1 MVISIIIV
9 VVGLVSMAS
18 LPIAQ
23 FPNIVPPEIQI
34 SATYSGADALLVEGA
49 VAAPIEEQVT
59 GVQDMAYMR
68 SYNSSTGNFTL
79 DVTFNLGTDSNSDQN
94 NTFVRLQNAMAD
106 LPESV
111 QKQGLTV
118 RQASSSPM
126 MLIAVYSPDESYD
139 IQFLSNYVYINMN
152 DPITRVYG
160 VGQVTVYGAGEYAMR
175 IWVQPDRMASLGV
188 QVSDIEDALNG
199 QNAANPSGQLGAQPA
214 PPGQQFTY
222 TVRSQGRLTTPE
234 EFGDV
239 IVKAKTDGS
248 LVRIKDVAR
257 VELGVESYTVNSTYD
272 GGPSA
277 IISIQQSPGTN
288 AVQSAQA
295 VRKLLAELGEHFPS
309 GIEYSVALDTTKA
322 VTASIDDIITTLWQA
337 LALVMLV
344 VFIFLQGWRATLI
357 PLIAIPVALI
367 GTFIFFVPLGFSI
380 NTLSLFGLVLAVG
393 LVVDDAIVVVEA
405 VEHHIEEGKSPKEA
419 TLQAMREVKGPV
431 VAVALILAAVFIP
444 TAAIPGITGQLYQQ
458 FAVAIACSVAISA
471 FNALTLTPALC
482 ALLLKPRQK
491 QRGMLAKFYG
501 LFNKGVAKTT
511 SGYMKTCHFL
521 VRKTA
526 IAMFLLVGIAVA
538 AGFMGYKIPTA
549 FIPDE
554 DQGYFFIEYQLPSS
568 ASLQRTTAVAN
579 GISDVIKELPGVE
592 STINVQGYD
601 FISAVNTTY
610 DGFAAVMLKPW
621 SERDSKALGVNAIM
635 KDANERLA
643 AQIPGAQ
650 AFAFPP
656 PAIPGVGTAGGFD
669 LMIQDKGGNT
679 PAYLEKWTNVFL
691 EAAAKRPEVDS
702 IHSLWIPSVP
712 QKYAEVDRAKVR
724 KLGVEISDVQDTLTA
739 FLGGLYVNLFNRF
752 GRTWQV
758 YIQADGQ
765 YRQTPNDIED
775 FYVRNESGDMV
786 PVNTLMQWKD
796 VQGPEFTN
804 RMNEYRAAEVVG
816 SSAEGYSSND
826 VMTALEEVAKEVLP
840 NDMGFEWYGMSYQ
853 QNLARTGTP
862 ASYIFALSLFFVFLI
877 MAAMYESWSLP
888 LAVLFCTPIAVFGAF
903 GGLMLRGFQD
913 NVYAQ
918 IGLIMM
924 IGLSAKNA
932 ILIIEF
938 AKMRFDEGH
947 ELLAATL
954 EGAELRLRPIVM
966 TAFAFILGTL
976 PLAIATGSGAIG
988 RQVLGTVV
996 VFGMLASTFIAVFI
1010 IPVSFVVVMQWFKVK
1025 RRARDEP
1032 RGDGAPSPDP
1042 PTAVP
1047 TGSAPEG
1054 AAP

>member
-34 SATYSGADALLVEGA
+34 TATYTGADAMLVEGA

-59 GVQDMAYMR
+59 GVEDMAYMR

-79 DVTFNLGTDSNSDQN
+79 DVTFNLGTNSNDDQN
-94 NTFVRLQNAMAD
+94 NTNVRLQNAMSL

-111 QKQGLTV
+111 QKQGLSV

-126 MLIAVYSPDESYD
+126 MLIAVYSPGGEYD
-139 IQFLSNYVYINMN
+139 IKFLSNYVYINMN
-152 DPITRVYG
+152 DPLTRVYG
-160 VGQVTVYGAGEYAMR
+160 VGQVTVYGAGQYAMR
-175 IWVQPDRMASLGV
+175 VWVKPDQMASLGV
-188 QVSDIEDALNG
+188 QVSDIEDALEG
-199 QNAANPSGQLGAQPA
+199 QNVANPSGQLGAQPV
-214 PPGQQFTY
+214 PSGQQFTY
-222 TVRSQGRLTTPE
+222 TVRSQGRLITTE
-234 EFGDV
+234 QFEN
-239 IVKAKTDGS
+239 IIIKAKTDGS

-257 VELGVESYTVNSTYD
+257 VELGVETYTVNSTYD

-277 IISIQQSPGTN
+277 IINIQQSPGTN
-288 AVQSAQA
+288 AVQSAKA
-295 VRKLLAELGEHFPS
+295 VRALLKDLSKAFPS
-309 GIEYSVALDTTKA
+309 GIQYDVALDTTEA
-322 VTASIDDIITTLWQA
+322 VTASIDDIVTTLWQA
-337 LALVMLV
+337 LGLVMLV

-357 PLIAIPVALI
+357 PMIAIPVALI
-367 GTFIFFVPLGFSI
+367 GTFILFVPLGFSI

-405 VEHHIEEGKSPKEA
+405 VERHIEQGKTPRAA
-419 TLQAMREVKGPV
+419 TLQAMKEVKGPIL
-431 VAVALILAAVFIP
+431 ATAMILAAVFVP
-444 TAAIPGITGQLYQQ
+444 TAAIPGISGQLYQQ

-471 FNALTLTPALC
+471 FNAMTLSPALC
-482 ALLLKPRQK
+482 ALLLRPRGKPR
-491 QRGMLAKFYG
+491 GILGKFWG
-501 LFNKGVAKTT
+501 GFNKGVTGTT
-511 SGYMKTCHFL
+511 NFYMKTCHFL

-526 IAMFLLVGIAVA
+526 VALFVLVGITVA
-538 AGFMGYKIPTA
+538 AVFMGYKIPTA

-554 DQGYFFIEYQLPSS
+554 DQGYFFIDYQLPAS
-568 ASLQRTTAVAN
+568 ASLQRTTEVGD
-579 GISDVIKELPGVE
+579 GISKVIKELPGVE

-601 FISAVNTTY
+601 FISAVNTSY

-621 SERDSKALGVNAIM
+621 SERNTKALGVNALI
-635 KDANERLA
+635 KNANERLE
-643 AQIPGAQ
+643 AQIPGAV

-679 PAYLEKWTNVFL
+679 PEYLAKWTQKYL
-691 EAAAKRPEVDS
+691 EAAEKRPEIET

-712 QKYAEVDRAKVR
+712 QKYADIDRDKVR
-724 KLGVEISDVQDTLTA
+724 KLGIEISDVQDTLSA

-758 YIQADGQ
+758 YIQADGEH
-765 YRQTPNDIED
+765 RQNTDDIEA
-775 FYVRNESGDMV
+775 FYVRNKTGTMV
-786 PVNTLMQWKD
+786 PMNTLMEWKED
-796 VQGPEFTN
+796 SGPEFTN

-816 SSAEGYSSND
+816 SSAEGYSSNQ
-826 VMTALEEVAKEVLP
+826 VMTALEEVAHEVLP
-840 NDMGFEWYGMSYQ
+840 SDMGFEWYGMSYQ

-862 ASYIFALSLFFVFLI
+862 ASYIFGLSIFFVFLI

-903 GGLMLRGFQD
+903 GGLMIRGYED
-913 NVYAQ
+913 DVYAQ

-924 IGLSAKNA
+924 IGLAAKNA

-938 AKMRFDEGH
+938 AKMRFDEGE
-947 ELLAATL
+947 ELLDATL
-954 EGAELRLRPIVM
+954 EGAKLRLRPIVM

-976 PLAIATGSGAIG
+976 PLAIATGSGAVG
-988 RQVLGTVV
+988 RRVLGTIV
-996 VFGMLASTFIAVFI
+996 VFGMLASTLIAVFI
-1010 IPVSFVVVMQWFKVK
+1010 IPTSFVVVMKWFRVK
-1025 RRARDEP
+1025 RRP
-1032 RGDGAPSPDP
+1032 RGTHPEDDAPVASPP
-1042 PTAVP
+1042 
-1047 TGSAPEG
+1047 SAAEG
-1054 AAP
+1054 AAE